1 MTGRTRIRLT
11 DAGVG
16 RLKPGKTEYVVW
28 DNRVAGLGAR
38 VRPSGHRSFVWHGQ
52 AKGVAVRRTIG
63 SAALMTVE
71 DARRE
76 CLALQ
81 NGSELSCREDG
92 REGSVVPSFRDFTM
106 GEWKAASQGRW
117 GVWRRRT
124 VQHILEKQLLPAFG
138 PLRLDGIRRPDVER
152 WFDAYSQTAPGGAN
166 HALQLLRQIMKAAV
180 ASGLIAANPAQDVR
194 KNLRTKLTRFLSTGE
209 IDRLHR
215 ALDRLVEERPSRMQQ
230 VAIIRLLL
238 LTGCRKA
245 EILKL
250 KWSEV
255 DGDVLRLAE
264 AKTGP
269 RTVWLSEAAQ
279 AIVARQTRT
288 ESAYVFP
295 SPKDPAKSCCDT
307 LGLWYRARKEAGIE
321 DIRLHDLRHTV
332 ASQAVARGVALSTV
346 ARMLGHS
353 DPKTTLR
360 YAHVSD
366 RDVEAAA
373 ERIGKAIE
381 AAMTGGQLPG
391 PTDPTLQAGL
401 CQTRSSHIGAGSPPT
416 PPTATSGK
424 GSMTADAMHLGLC
437 PQEEGVAVAE

>member
-11 DAGVG
+11 DAGVR

-28 DNRVAGLGAR
+28 DSRVAGLGAR
-38 VRPSGHRSFVWHGQ
+38 VRPSGHRSFVWHGH
-52 AKGVAVRRTIG
+52 ANGLAVRTTIG
-63 SAALMTVE
+63 SAALKTVE

-81 NGSELSCREDG
+81 NGTEISGREDG
-92 REGSVVPSFRDFTM
+92 RERSVGPSFRDFAM
-106 GEWKAASQGRW
+106 GEWKAASRGRW
-117 GVWRRRT
+117 GVWRRRS
-124 VQHILEKQLLPAFG
+124 VRHMLEKQLLPAFG
-138 PLRLDGIRRPDVER
+138 PLRLDRIRRPDVER

-166 HALQLLRQIMKAAV
+166 HALQVLQQIMKAAV
-180 ASGLIAANPAQDVR
+180 ASGRIAGNPAQDVS
-194 KNLRTKLTRFLSTGE
+194 KNPRTKLTRFLSAGE
-209 IDRLHR
+209 IVRLHQ

-230 VAIIRLLL
+230 AEIIRLLL
-238 LTGCRKA
+238 LTGCRRG

-279 AIVARQTRT
+279 AIVARQTCT
-288 ESAYVFP
+288 GDGCVFP
-295 SPKDPAKSCCDT
+295 SPINPAKPCSNT

-321 DIRLHDLRHTV
+321 DVRLHDLRHTV
-332 ASQAVARGVALSTV
+332 ASQAVARGIALSTI

-353 DPKTTLR
+353 DPRMTLR

-381 AAMTGGQLPG
+381 TAMTGGQPSG
-391 PTDPTLQAGL
+391 PTDPTVQDGL
-401 CQTRSSHIGAGSPPT
+401 SQTPIGRSTFSARS
-416 PPTATSGK
+416 
-424 GSMTADAMHLGLC
+424 
-437 PQEEGVAVAE
+437 

>member
-38 VRPSGHRSFVWHGQ
+38 VRPSGHRSFVWHGH
-52 AKGVAVRRTIG
+52 ANGVAVRRTIG
-63 SAALMTVE
+63 SVALMTVE
-71 DARRE
+71 DARWE

-81 NGSELSCREDG
+81 NGIELSCREDG
-92 REGSVVPSFRDFTM
+92 REESVVPSFRDFTM
-106 GEWKAASQGRW
+106 GEWKAASRGRW

-194 KNLRTKLTRFLSTGE
+194 KKSPHENSPGFCRPGRSTGFTE
-209 IDRLHR
+209 PWTGWW
-215 ALDRLVEERPSRMQQ
+215 EERPSRMQQ
-230 VAIIRLLL
+230 AEIIRLLL
-238 LTGCRKA
+238 LTGCRKG

-269 RTVWLSEAAQ
+269 RTVWLSEAARD
-279 AIVARQTRT
+279 IVARQTRT
-288 ESAYVFP
+288 ESAYVFS
-295 SPKDPAKSCCDT
+295 SPKDPAKSCCDHF
-307 LGLWYRARKEAGIE
+307 E
-321 DIRLHDLRHTV
+321 TV
-332 ASQAVARGVALSTV
+332 APGEEGSRDRGHPPARPETHGRKPGGGPGRRAVDGCKDARALRPENDVALRPCQRPGRGSRRGADREGDRACHDGRAIAQPDRSDSPGRTLPTPGDLHRIANRAGLSARG
-346 ARMLGHS
+346 RRN
-353 DPKTTLR
+353 P
-360 YAHVSD
+360 
-366 RDVEAAA
+366 
-373 ERIGKAIE
+373 
-381 AAMTGGQLPG
+381 
-391 PTDPTLQAGL
+391 
-401 CQTRSSHIGAGSPPT
+401 
-416 PPTATSGK
+416 
-424 GSMTADAMHLGLC
+424 
-437 PQEEGVAVAE
+437 

>member
-1 MTGRTRIRLT
+1 MTGRRIRLT

-28 DNRVAGLGAR
+28 DNRVAGLGVR
-38 VRPSGHRSFVWHGQ
+38 VRPSDHRSFVWHGH
-52 AKGVAVRRTIG
+52 ANGAAVRKTIG
-63 SAALMTVE
+63 SAALKTVE

-76 CLALQ
+76 CLAIQ
-81 NGSELSCREDG
+81 NGAEISARKDG
-92 REGSVVPSFRDFTM
+92 KEESVVPSFRDFAM

-117 GVWRRRT
+117 GAWRRKS
-124 VQHILEKQLLPAFG
+124 VHHMLEKQLLPAFG
-138 PLRLDGIRRPDVER
+138 PRRLDRICRQDVER

-166 HALQLLRQIMKAAV
+166 HALQVLQQIMKAAV
-180 ASGLIAANPAQDVR
+180 ASGLITGNPAQDVR
-194 KNLRTKLTRFLSTGE
+194 TNPRTKLTRFLSAGE
-209 IDRLHR
+209 IVRLHR
-215 ALDRLVEERPSRMQQ
+215 VLDRLVDERPSRQAQ
-230 VAIIRLLL
+230 ADIIRLLL
-238 LTGCRKA
+238 LIGCRRG

-279 AIVARQTRT
+279 TIVARQTRDGNV
-288 ESAYVFP
+288 YVFP
-295 SPKDPAKSCCDT
+295 SPKNPAKPCSNN
-307 LGLWYRARKEAGIE
+307 LELWYRARREAGIE
-321 DIRLHDLRHTV
+321 DVRLHDLRHTV
-332 ASQAVARGVALSTV
+332 ASQAVARGIALSTV

-353 DPKTTLR
+353 DPRMTLR

-373 ERIGKAIE
+373 ERIGKVIE

-391 PTDPTLQAGL
+391 PTDLSVQASQA
-401 CQTRSSHIGAGSPPT
+401 QTRSSHI
-416 PPTATSGK
+416 
-424 GSMTADAMHLGLC
+424 LC
-437 PQEEGVAVAE
+437 SAKRPVDGPGR

>member
-1 MTGRTRIRLT
+1 MMGKTRIRLT
-11 DAGVG
+11 DAGVR

-28 DNRVAGLGAR
+28 DSRVAGLGAR
-38 VRPSGHRSFVWHGQ
+38 VRPSGHRSFVWHGH
-52 AKGVAVRRTIG
+52 ANGLAVRTTIG
-63 SAALMTVE
+63 SVALKTVE

-81 NGSELSCREDG
+81 NGTEVSGREDG
-92 REGSVVPSFRDFTM
+92 REKSVVPSFRDFAM
-106 GEWKAASQGRW
+106 GEWKAASRGRW
-117 GVWRRRT
+117 GVWRRRS
-124 VQHILEKQLLPAFG
+124 VRHMLEKQLLPAFG
-138 PLRLDGIRRPDVER
+138 PLRLDRIRRPDVER

-166 HALQLLRQIMKAAV
+166 HALQVLQQIMKAAV
-180 ASGLIAANPAQDVR
+180 ASGRIAGNPAQDVS
-194 KNLRTKLTRFLSTGE
+194 KNPRTKLTRFLSAGE
-209 IDRLHR
+209 IVRLHR

-230 VAIIRLLL
+230 AEIIRLLL
-238 LTGCRKA
+238 LTGCRRG

-279 AIVARQTRT
+279 AIVARQTCT
-288 ESAYVFP
+288 GDGYVFP
-295 SPKDPAKSCCDT
+295 SPINPAKPCSNT

-321 DIRLHDLRHTV
+321 DVRLHDLRHTV
-332 ASQAVARGVALSTV
+332 ASQAVARGIALSTI

-353 DPKTTLR
+353 DPRMTLR

-381 AAMTGGQLPG
+381 TAMTGGQLSG
-391 PTDPTLQAGL
+391 PTDPTVQDGL
-401 CQTRSSHIGAGSPPT
+401 SQTPIGRSTFSAGS
-416 PPTATSGK
+416 
-424 GSMTADAMHLGLC
+424 
-437 PQEEGVAVAE
+437 

>member
-38 VRPSGHRSFVWHGQ
+38 VRPSGHRSFVWHGH

-92 REGSVVPSFRDFTM
+92 REESAVSSFRDFTM

-124 VQHILEKQLLPAFG
+124 VQHILAKQLLPAFG

-194 KNLRTKLTRFLSTGE
+194 KNLRTKRTRFLSTGE

-230 VAIIRLLL
+230 AAIIRLLL
-238 LTGCRKA
+238 LTGCRKG

-255 DGDVLRLAE
+255 DGDVLRLGD

-353 DPKTTLR
+353 DPK
-360 YAHVSD
+360 
-366 RDVEAAA
+366 
-373 ERIGKAIE
+373 
-381 AAMTGGQLPG
+381 
-391 PTDPTLQAGL
+391 
-401 CQTRSSHIGAGSPPT
+401 
-416 PPTATSGK
+416 
-424 GSMTADAMHLGLC
+424 
-437 PQEEGVAVAE
+437 